1 MSMHGLSQHCQSHR
15 TGFKGHEVF
24 KSFLDLKLTMYP
36 TKYHK
41 ANSLQEA
48 IELYKS
54 SQDASFLSGG
64 HTLLPVM
71 KQGLAAPSDLIDLSF
86 IDELKGIEVTPQ
98 TVVISSMTRHME
110 VASNDDVIRAVPCL
124 AALAGS
130 IGDRQVRFRGTIGGS
145 LANNDPAADY
155 TAGFLGLGGHVE
167 TNLRSIAAE
176 EFFVSMFQTALK
188 PGEIIKRVHLS
199 IPKSAGYAKFRAA
212 AARYSMVGVFIARTE
227 LGTRVAVTGAGQSG
241 VYREKSLEAALD
253 QKFDAT
259 SLEGIQ
265 ISSQDLIE
273 DMHAS
278 SLYRANLIKVL
289 AKHAVLN
296 MGGMVNLK

>member
-1 MSMHGLSQHCQSHR
+1 
-15 TGFKGHEVF
+15 
-24 KSFLDLKLTMYP
+24 MYP

-41 ANSLQEA
+41 VNSLEQA
-48 IELYKS
+48 LELYER

-71 KQGLAAPSDLIDLSF
+71 KQGLAAPSDLIDLSV
-86 IDELKGIEVTPQ
+86 ITELKGIEVNDQ
-98 TVVISSMTRHME
+98 TLVISSMTRHVE
-110 VASNDDVIRAVPCL
+110 VARSQEVIRAIPSL

-130 IGDRQVRFRGTIGGS
+130 IGDRQVRYKGTIGGS

-155 TAGFLGLGGHVE
+155 PAGFLGLGGTVE

-199 IPKSAGYAKFRAA
+199 IPQSAGYAKFRAA
-212 AARYSMVGVFIARTE
+212 AARYSMVGVFIARTQ

-241 VYREKSLEAALD
+241 VYREKSLELALD
-253 QKFDAT
+253 QKFDAS
-259 SLEGIQ
+259 SLNEIQ
-265 ISSQDLIE
+265 ISSEDLIE

-296 MGGMVNLK
+296 MGGIVNLK